1 MNSRPVKFGF
11 FNISLILGKSMETI
25 SMLREREREREKE
38 RERERAKEL
47 KMDNSGEN
55 FFDVSFNSVVS
66 FQNYLLNL
74 LNSCQSVHFTA

>member
-25 SMLREREREREKE
+25 SMLRERERERE
-38 RERERAKEL
+38 RAKEL

-55 FFDVSFNSVVS
+55 FFNVSFNSVVS

>member
-25 SMLREREREREKE
+25 SMLREREREREREKE

-55 FFDVSFNSVVS
+55 FFNVSFNSVVRTI
-66 FQNYLLNL
+66 
-74 LNSCQSVHFTA
+74 C